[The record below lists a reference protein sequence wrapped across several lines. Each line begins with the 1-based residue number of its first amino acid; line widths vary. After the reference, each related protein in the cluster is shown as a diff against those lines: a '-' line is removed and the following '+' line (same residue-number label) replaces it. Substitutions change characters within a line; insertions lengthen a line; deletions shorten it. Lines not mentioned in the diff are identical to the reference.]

1 MFCGAPKRRVG
12 SPQIKNFSS
21 FRILDELEPVLA
33 DNPERLLGVVAM
45 QAITNAVSYSLVT
58 ALEKERKMNELLREV
73 PESPYVVSVSAF
85 MGHLSRWRGDYKK
98 AIEILEPVL
107 PRMKEMSSANVYL
120 HGLFFYGLALG
131 ETGRLQEAIHVLKDG
146 RDFGINSGE
155 GYSTPKVTN
164 SIGWAYHELCQYQK
178 AIHYNQLSLELV
190 RETFGPGTSK
200 LYEIESQANL
210 NLGENYLAL
219 GDLQQAADF
228 LESVYEKRE
237 HPDYFFSRTR
247 WKSRCLLDMGQ
258 LELRRGNPAKA
269 QALLGELRE
278 DGWSEKFSFK
288 KYQVRA
294 GRLQGNIFSAQ
305 GKDKEAEVEFTV
317 REALHTRAFWQLA
330 LAMSLAQLTT
340 SALTVHMIPALESF
354 DISTG
359 LAGFVVM
366 FVALTSIIGRLGGGI
381 LGDYIDKRYVLA
393 VSLAALVAGTLMFAR
408 ITSVWYLIPFILLY
422 GIGFGGSI
430 PVRFALM
437 GDYFGRRSFGSL
449 LGITMTINVVFGVV
463 APVFAGWMFDVADS
477 YRPAFIILGL
487 LALAAPPLMLSIR
500 RPTLKQRI

>member
-1 MFCGAPKRRVG
+1 MEAESIEGSRKTKAPRKIFYGWWIVLAG
-12 SPQIKNFSS
+12 FATGYFSS
-21 FRILDELEPVLA
+21 GAFFF
-33 DNPERLLGVVAM
+33 GF
-45 QAITNAVSYSLVT
+45 
-58 ALEKERKMNELLREV
+58 
-73 PESPYVVSVSAF
+73 SAF
-85 MGHLSRWRGDYKK
+85 FNPIVSRFGWSHAVTSIAFSIQRTETGVIGPFVGPLVDRFGPRYVMVSGGFLMGLGFILLSRINSLWQ
-98 AIEILEPVL
+98 
-107 PRMKEMSSANVYL
+107 
-120 HGLFFYGLALG
+120 FYGAFALLALG
-131 ETGRLQEAIHVLKDG
+131 MSFGTFIVTTTSVSNWFQVKRGRALAVLSAG
-146 RDFGINSGE
+146 SGL
-155 GYSTPKVTN
+155 GGT
-164 SIGWAYHELCQYQK
+164 
-178 AIHYNQLSLELV
+178 LV
-190 RETFGPGTSK
+190 PLIVLF
-200 LYEIESQANL
+200 I
-210 NLGENYLAL
+210 
-219 GDLQQAADF
+219 
-228 LESVYEKRE
+228 
-237 HPDYFFSRTR
+237 
-247 WKSRCLLDMGQ
+247 
-258 LELRRGNPAKA
+258 
-269 QALLGELRE
+269 ALLGWRGALVLLGLMAWAVIIPSALVMRSRPEDYGLLPDGRE
-278 DGWSEKFSFK
+278 PDSP
-288 KYQVRA
+288 A
-294 GRLQGNIFSAQ
+294 GAASTPSKSTPQ
-305 GKDKEAEVEFTV
+305 EAEVEFTV

-408 ITSVWYLIPFILLY
+408 ITSVWYLIPFVLLY

-487 LALAAPPLMLSIR
+487 VSLAAPPLMLSIR
-500 RPTLKQRI
+500 RPILKQRT